1 MIIIITVIVITLVLF
16 IAIIIII
23 MITIIVIIGILL
35 LRGTGCKSV
44 CGTSMARGEP
54 PVCKIYQPTYHYSLY
69 VYK

>member
-16 IAIIIII
+16 IAIII